1 MVGTMTQKKG
11 FRRAD
16 RVAERIRS
24 ELMDVL
30 LRGGVRE
37 PAASDVVVSAVR
49 VSDDLSI
56 ARVYVRVLEEVDA
69 DRQEQVVDALG
80 RAGGFLR
87 REVGQRLQ
95 LRHVPSLEFYWDDV
109 VDSALRIET
118 ILDELRDESGSAG
131 PEGSQ

>member
-1 MVGTMTQKKG
+1 MVEMMAQNKG

-24 ELMDVL
+24 ELMDLL
-30 LRGGVRE
+30 LRGSVRD

-49 VSDDLSI
+49 MTDDLSI
-56 ARVYVRVLEEVDA
+56 ARVYVRVLEEIDA
-69 DRQEQVVDALG
+69 DRQEKVVDALG

-109 VDSALRIET
+109 VDSALRIES
-118 ILDELRDESGSAG
+118 ILDEIREESGSG
-131 PEGSQ
+131 KPEGS